1 MRVRTK
7 VDMNPGKMVR
17 VFPENLISNAIK
29 YSFKP
34 GKISILTYEKSNYV
48 FIKVNNKGENI
59 SKEKLDKIFDRF
71 YRVDE
76 ARNSNVKR
84 QWAWLSNI

>member
-1 MRVRTK
+1 M
-7 VDMNPGKMVR
+7 
-17 VFPENLISNAIK
+17 
-29 YSFKP
+29 
-34 GKISILTYEKSNYV
+34 TYEKSNYV

-76 ARNSNVKR
+76 ARNSNVKGSGLGLAISKNIVELHNGEI
-84 QWAWLSNI
+84 WAECEKNNINFYVKLKLFEDK